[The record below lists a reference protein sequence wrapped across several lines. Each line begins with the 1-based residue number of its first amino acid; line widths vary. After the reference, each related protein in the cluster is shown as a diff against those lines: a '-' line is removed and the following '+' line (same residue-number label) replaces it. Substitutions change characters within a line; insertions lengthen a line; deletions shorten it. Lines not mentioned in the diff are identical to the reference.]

1 MAVCRVLK
9 VFTYSSRVTNLGYGI
24 NKVDDYRNT
33 STYSSMLETAV
44 LVEIG
49 ALCIKYDVPDEIDNL
64 NTA

>member
-1 MAVCRVLK
+1 
-9 VFTYSSRVTNLGYGI
+9 
-24 NKVDDYRNT
+24 
-33 STYSSMLETAV
+33 MLETAV